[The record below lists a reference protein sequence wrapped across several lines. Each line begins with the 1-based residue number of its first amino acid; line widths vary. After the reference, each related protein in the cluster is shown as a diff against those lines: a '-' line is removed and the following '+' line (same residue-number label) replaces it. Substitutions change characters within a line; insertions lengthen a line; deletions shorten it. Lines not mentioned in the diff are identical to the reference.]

1 MLIQRRTHMSE
12 GPSKLFNDVKEAVR
26 LARESALADGMPIE
40 AFHIAVQKVVI
51 AALEAGEKA

>member
-1 MLIQRRTHMSE
+1 MSE

-26 LARESALADGMPIE
+26 LARESALADGMPL
-40 AFHIAVQKVVI
+40 ADFHIAVQKVVI